1 MDSNRYSVAHIL
13 AKERHDESR
22 LSKSEA
28 ACRCASTTMV
38 NHCSNVFEEPLVRA
52 VIDENHTITVIPRG
66 S

>member
-38 NHCSNVFEEPLVRA
+38 NYCSNLFEEPLVRA
-52 VIDENHTITVIPRG
+52 VVDENHAITVIPRG